1 MRKFTILILCSAA
14 IFLAN
19 CASENS
25 NQTVN
30 LKIPDNST
38 NANKI
43 ATAETKAENVNKPV
57 VLDDSGNTT
66 TAKFGGNWDSD
77 KLNQKGEE
85 HTEFSLLITQVGD
98 KIEGSYSVTHFIADE
113 PQTEDGNQTPFVGTV
128 KNNVAEIKFDPE
140 NTVPGYEEKVM
151 YVEPPNAKKPATATI
166 TISGNSLIWKTT
178 SGAINGDVPKDIK
191 LTRDKMNKV
200 SEE

>member
-1 MRKFTILILCSAA
+1 MKKYTVIIMCCGILFWTGCAEETTNKTIVL
-14 IFLAN
+14 
-19 CASENS
+19 
-25 NQTVN
+25 QP
-30 LKIPDNST
+30 PDNANVNKLT
-38 NANKI
+38 N
-43 ATAETKAENVNKPV
+43 TETNAENVNQPV
-57 VLDDSGNTT
+57 VLDDSKDTA
-66 TAKFGGNWDSD
+66 AKFGGNWDSD
-77 KLNQKGEE
+77 KLNAKGEE

-113 PQTEDGNQTPFVGTV
+113 PETEDGNQTPFVGTV

-151 YVEPPNAKKPATATI
+151 YVEPPDGKKPSTATI
-166 TISGNSLIWKTT
+166 TISGNALTWKTT